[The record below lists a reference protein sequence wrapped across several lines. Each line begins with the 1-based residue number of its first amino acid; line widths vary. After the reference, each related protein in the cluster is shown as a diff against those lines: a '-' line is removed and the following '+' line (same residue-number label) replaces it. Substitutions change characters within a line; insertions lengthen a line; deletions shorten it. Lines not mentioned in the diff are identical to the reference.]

1 MNGRGGCGL
10 LDHGSR
16 LLSRQPG
23 DATPTSAIYQ
33 RMHSNDSGKSSD
45 KENSHAPSVAHHPG
59 LGAAGGGSTGSL
71 NGPGAGAPAPTAP
84 HHPPRSYSSQLAQ
97 LYRKSASPARQGPTG
112 GSAGARGAARY
123 ATKPAR
129 GVPGGMNSLPR
140 PLHHTARP
148 STAELRRSSAAGLNV
163 VSQRPPLPPKIELRS
178 HSYDGLLDDTA
189 RLQRGK
195 AGSREGAGVKKATE
209 GNDEDR
215 VDGHRE
221 TPIAEDQQDQEEPIK
236 VASQI
241 RKLFAEPASG
251 GGGGGGGG
259 GGVGSSAG
267 SESSSIKSKNRRS
280 RSMDDLFDDEQAAG
294 PDCNFLDSTQS
305 METLLE
311 PVSADKQPDTPP
323 PVACSMGG
331 NICLNR
337 RFVPPE
343 EEQTVAPEL
352 SRPTSQEQL
361 CEKETITVDSTPR
374 FQGGPPGPSQR
385 DDDLMPELPD
395 EEDVQST
402 HSSVTSSAS
411 GGPKKTPKPLINRYV
426 KKVKSFM
433 KM

>member
-1 MNGRGGCGL
+1 
-10 LDHGSR
+10 
-16 LLSRQPG
+16 
-23 DATPTSAIYQ
+23 
-33 RMHSNDSGKSSD
+33 
-45 KENSHAPSVAHHPG
+45 
-59 LGAAGGGSTGSL
+59 
-71 NGPGAGAPAPTAP
+71 
-84 HHPPRSYSSQLAQ
+84 
-97 LYRKSASPARQGPTG
+97 
-112 GSAGARGAARY
+112 
-123 ATKPAR
+123 
-129 GVPGGMNSLPR
+129 MNSLPR

-178 HSYDGLLDDTA
+178 HSYDGLLDYTA

-195 AGSREGAGVKKATE
+195 AGSREGTEGAGVKKATE

-241 RKLFAEPASG
+241 RKLFAEPAN
-251 GGGGGGGG
+251 GGGGGG

-311 PVSADKQPDTPP
+311 PVTADKQPDTPP

-343 EEQTVAPEL
+343 EEEQQTVAPEL

-385 DDDLMPELPD
+385 DDDGTPELPD

-411 GGPKKTPKPLINRYV
+411 GGPKKAPKPLINRYV